1 MKQFITAIAFLLM
14 LQVVMAG
21 SVLFNGWDIEEEIQK
36 GGRATPTSICNG
48 DLLIIHPYGGVRPEM
63 RAEIEKSGLSPVAYI
78 PRQYYLVQVYDEL
91 VAQKNIVRCITSTP
105 VKPEWKIERYLLS
118 LKPAPDTEI
127 PLVIYATRL
136 SRDIQQCVREAGA
149 SISNVPTTPGKYR
162 LGVIV
167 SGKNL
172 QDFLQSISHN
182 PDIYAVRPGGSARIL
197 NDNASAIIQSG
208 NPPTGLPI
216 WARGLYGEGQTI
228 AVLDTGLDFDSCY
241 FAEDNGTSPPLAI
254 GTATGLPEH
263 GRRKVL
269 IYDLLY
275 LSDQDAGPGDFDN
288 QGHGTAV
295 AGSALGS
302 YLSDPLGTTVFN
314 GMAPAAKIVVQDA
327 GFQTND
333 CADLPALGCPVID
346 LTPFLNQAIAQGAN
360 IHNNSWGDRE
370 NYMPQNT
377 YTAPTADM
385 DEAVWRNPE
394 FLIVCAAGNNGSG
407 NDTVGSPS
415 TGKNVI
421 SVGAAQSPT
430 YGGSA
435 ESLANFSGRGWTS
448 DGRIKP
454 DLIAPGQTRTARSDY
469 DVTANNCNTLL
480 LQGTSLASPVTC
492 GAAALVREYFTEG
505 WYPTGVKNA
514 ANATTPTAALIKA
527 VLLNGAVDMS
537 EVAGPPPNRDEGWGR
552 IHVDNSLYFN
562 GDARRIIAL
571 DKRDYFT
578 TSTQSPYTLEF
589 EALGHVE
596 GGNIKV
602 TLVWTD
608 YHANPAATIALVN
621 DLDLAVTDASST
633 TTVYLGNRFDTS
645 GNSITGGIPDTINNV
660 EMVILPA
667 NTTDTFRIRIKP
679 AHLVEPPQG
688 FALVIGGDV
697 REVADTHIS
706 LWLFY
711 GK

>member
-1 MKQFITAIAFLLM
+1 MKRFVTIIAFLLIM
-14 LQVVMAG
+14 QAVMAE
-21 SVLFNGWDIEEEIQK
+21 SVLFNGWDIAEDIQK
-36 GGRATPTSICNG
+36 GGRTTPASIHNT
-48 DLLIIHPYGGVRPEM
+48 DLIIIHPYGGVRPET
-63 RAEIEKSGLSPVAYI
+63 RAEIEKSGLSPIAYI
-78 PRQYYLVQVYDEL
+78 PRQYYLVQVRDEL
-91 VAQKNIVRCITSTP
+91 VAQKNIHRCITSTP
-105 VKPEWKIERYLLS
+105 LKPEWKIENYLLS
-118 LKPAPDTEI
+118 LKPAADADIT
-127 PLVIYATRL
+127 LVLYAMRF
-136 SRDIQQCVREAGA
+136 SRNTQKCVSDAGA
-149 SISNVPTTPGKYR
+149 TISNMPTTPGKYR

-172 QDFLQSISHN
+172 HGFLQSISHN
-182 PDIYAVRPGGSARIL
+182 PDIYAIRSGGSARIL

-216 WARGLYGEGQTI
+216 WAKGLYGEGQII
-228 AVLDTGLDFDSCY
+228 ADLDTGLDFDSCY
-241 FAEDNGTSPPLAI
+241 FAEDDWTSPPLAI
-254 GTATGLPEH
+254 GTATGVPDY

-275 LSDQDAGPGDFDN
+275 PPDQSAGTGDFDN

-333 CADLPALGCPVID
+333 CADLPALGCPMID
-346 LTPFLNQAIAQGAN
+346 LTPFLNQAVAQGVN
-360 IHNNSWGDRE
+360 IYNSSWGDRE

-377 YTAPTADM
+377 YTAPTVDM

-394 FLIVCAAGNNGSG
+394 FLIICAAGNNGPG
-407 NDTVGSPS
+407 YDTVGSPS
-415 TGKNVI
+415 VGKNVI

-430 YGGSA
+430 FGGSTD
-435 ESLANFSGRGWTS
+435 SLTIFSGRGWTS

-454 DLIAPGQTRTARSDY
+454 DLIAPGQVRTARSDSN
-469 DVTANNCNTLL
+469 VSTNNCDTLF
-480 LQGTSLASPVTC
+480 LQGTSISSPVAC
-492 GAAALVREYFTEG
+492 GASALIREYFTEG

-527 VLLNGAVDMS
+527 VLLNGAVHMS
-537 EVAGPPPNRDEGWGR
+537 EVASPPPNRDEGWGR
-552 IHVDNSLYFN
+552 IHLDNSLYFE
-562 GDARRIIAL
+562 GDARHIIAV

-578 TSTQSPYTLEF
+578 TSTQAPYTLEF
-589 EALGHVE
+589 RALGNAD
-596 GGNIKV
+596 GGAIKI

-608 YHANPAATIALVN
+608 YPANPAATIALVN
-621 DLDLAVTDASST
+621 DLDLTVTDANTST
-633 TTVYLGNRFDTS
+633 TIFLGNRFDAS
-645 GNSITGGIPDTINNV
+645 GNSIIGGSPDTLNNV

-667 NTTDTFRIRIKP
+667 NTIGTFRISVKP

-688 FALVIGGDV
+688 FALVIGGDIH
-697 REVADTHIS
+697 EVVLSHIEE
-706 LWLFY
+706 WLLY